1 MSDSLLDPAELEAIQ
16 NAIRE
21 TAPKRSNGGLDP
33 DVEPTRLALIADD
46 RSAEAA
52 RPLLMTVMNRWVRRA
67 TKALRNYLP
76 GTWTLDVV
84 GAETVDGQQVKE
96 ELRGAWVAGGTCG
109 NAELVFAVQ
118 GPVIDIAAAKRC
130 GAATAESESTRT
142 PSAIS
147 LRLFQP
153 VGRTLFESL
162 GPSWQEIY
170 DNELLPSGDISIVQR
185 LIEARTTVRVTL
197 SFSGAVAGR
206 VQIYALPEALV
217 PKQAALAAIKAKT
230 QSVASALSNV
240 PVDLVAELGTLRM
253 SLGKIRSLE
262 RGSTHVLPS
271 FVDSRVPVYV
281 AGVLKAWAKPV
292 VCRGVL
298 AVQIISVVHG
308 QGTQS

>member
-1 MSDSLLDPAELEAIQ
+1 VSDGLLDAAELEAIQ

-21 TAPKRSNGGLDP
+21 TAPKRNTSGFDP

-46 RSAEAA
+46 RSVEAA
-52 RPLLMTVMNRWVRRA
+52 RPLLLTVMNRWVRRA
-67 TKALRNYLP
+67 SKALRNHLP

-84 GAETVDGQQVKE
+84 GAESIDGASVKE
-96 ELRGAWVAGGTCG
+96 ELRGAWIAGGTCAP
-109 NAELVFAVQ
+109 AELVVAVQ

-130 GAATAESESTRT
+130 GETEPTPETTRT

-162 GPSWQEIY
+162 VPAWQELF
-170 DNELLPSGDISIVQR
+170 DNQLAPSGDVGIVAR
-185 LIEARTTVRVTL
+185 LIEARSVVRASL
-197 SFSGAVAGR
+197 SFSGSVNGR
-206 VQIYALPEALV
+206 VHIYARPDGMLPK
-217 PKQAALAAIKAKT
+217 PAALAAIQAKT
-230 QSVASALSNV
+230 LSVANALSNV
-240 PVDLVAELGTLRM
+240 PVDIVVELGTLRM

-262 RGSTHVLPS
+262 RGSTHTLAS

-298 AVQIISVVHG
+298 AIQIISVVHG

>member
-21 TAPKRSNGGLDP
+21 TAPRRASGFDP

-67 TKALRNYLP
+67 SKALRNYLP
-76 GTWTLDVV
+76 GTWQLDVV
-84 GAETVDGQQVKE
+84 GAETIDGQQAKE
-96 ELRGAWVAGGTCG
+96 ELRGAWIAGGTCG
-109 NAELVFAVQ
+109 TAELVFAVQ

-130 GAATAESESTRT
+130 GASAPESETTRT

-170 DNELLPSGDISIVQR
+170 DHELVASGDLTIVQR

-197 SFSGAVAGR
+197 AFAGAVAGR
-206 VQIYALPEALV
+206 VQIYARPEALV
-217 PKQAALAAIKAKT
+217 PKQAALAAIQAKA
-230 QSVASALSNV
+230 QSVASALSHV
-240 PVDLVAELGTLRM
+240 PVEIVAELGTLRM

-262 RGSTHVLPS
+262 RGSTHVLPN

>member
-21 TAPKRSNGGLDP
+21 TAPKRASGFDP

-46 RSAEAA
+46 RTAEAA

-67 TKALRNYLP
+67 SKALRNYLP
-76 GTWTLDVV
+76 GTWAIDVV
-84 GAETVDGQQVKE
+84 GAETVDGQQAKE
-96 ELRGAWVAGGTCG
+96 ELRGAWIAGGTCG
-109 NAELVFAVQ
+109 TAELVFAVQ

-130 GAATAESESTRT
+130 GASAPESETTRT

-170 DNELLPSGDISIVQR
+170 DHDLTPSGDLMIVQR

-197 SFSGAVAGR
+197 AFSGSVAGR
-206 VQIYALPEALV
+206 VQIYARPEALV
-217 PKQAALAAIKAKT
+217 PKQAALAAIKAKS

-240 PVDLVAELGTLRM
+240 PVELVVELGTLRM

-262 RGSTHVLPS
+262 RGSTHVLPN